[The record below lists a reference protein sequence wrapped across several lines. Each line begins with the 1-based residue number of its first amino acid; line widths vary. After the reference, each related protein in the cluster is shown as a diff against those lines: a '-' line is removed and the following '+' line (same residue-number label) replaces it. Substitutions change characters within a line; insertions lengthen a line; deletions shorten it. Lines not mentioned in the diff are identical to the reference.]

1 MTNEPKP
8 LNPLLADYALECLE
22 YMRSYSVSAAEAL
35 ARGNFETAQVFFDCM
50 KLTGKEISVAFKK
63 LEVE

>member
-1 MTNEPKP
+1 
-8 LNPLLADYALECLE
+8 
-22 YMRSYSVSAAEAL
+22 VSASEAL
-35 ARGNFETAQVFFDCM
+35 TRGNVETAKIFFDCM